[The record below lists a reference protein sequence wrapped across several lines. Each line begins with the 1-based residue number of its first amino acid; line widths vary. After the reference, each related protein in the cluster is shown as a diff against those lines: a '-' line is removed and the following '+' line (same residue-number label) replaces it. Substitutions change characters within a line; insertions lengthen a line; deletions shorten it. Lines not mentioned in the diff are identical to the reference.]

1 MDINSLGVQYMNSSY
16 VPFASS
22 SPEAAN
28 VIYTE
33 TAFEELLKK
42 TQASAT
48 QLPAQTQSSTSL
60 PAKPS
65 STKLTMPIDKNN
77 ELYEMCVELETFL
90 IKNLIKSMRSTV
102 QKTGLV
108 DTGFAGEMYED
119 MLYDEYAKSLAKNAN
134 FGFAEMA
141 YRDLTKYL

>member
-1 MDINSLGVQYMNSSY
+1 MDISSLSGLSQSY
-16 VPFASS
+16 NPFSSS

-48 QLPAQTQSSTSL
+48 QLPAQTQSSTSFL
-60 PAKPS
+60 PAKQA
-65 STKLTMPIDKNN
+65 PIDKNS

-102 QKTGLV
+102 QKTGLI

-119 MLYDEYAKSLAKNAN
+119 MLYDEYAKTFAKNAN

-141 YRDLTKYL
+141 YRDLVRYS

>member
-1 MDINSLGVQYMNSSY
+1 MDISSIGVQYMNSSY

-28 VIYTE
+28 VIFTE
-33 TAFEELLKK
+33 TAFEDLLKK
-42 TQASAT
+42 TQA
-48 QLPAQTQSSTSL
+48 AQTQSSTSFL
-60 PAKPS
+60 PAKPA
-65 STKLTMPIDKNN
+65 PIDRNS
-77 ELYEMCVELETFL
+77 ELYETCVELETFL

-102 QKTGLV
+102 QKTGLI

-119 MLYDEYAKSLAKNAN
+119 ILYDEYAKSFAQNAN

-141 YRDLTKYL
+141 YRDLARYL